1 MERIVAF
8 RQLRG
13 GGSGRRYAGVDG
25 WERITSVT
33 CRIRFVLGLV
43 AIGLTPIVPVA
54 PRRLTWLGFMA
65 LIYLPYALAARVLGP
80 RWQGRLLGF
89 IIAGADLRQNK
100 VRPSRAGHRLIILEP
115 LKGDG
120 RGPTGGNLERDT
132 FPFVGEA
139 VGRNLDECGRTSGCE
154 AGAYERSSH
163 DSQQSAHPSR
173 RNF

>member
-89 IIAGADLRQNK
+89 VIAGADLSMVFLIQLLFPA
-100 VRPSRAGHRLIILEP
+100 VRV
-115 LKGDG
+115 
-120 RGPTGGNLERDT
+120 
-132 FPFVGEA
+132 VGLFFFLMITLLYAA
-139 VGRNLDECGRTSGCE
+139 VGGLS
-154 AGAYERSSH
+154 AGLI
-163 DSQQSAHPSR
+163 
-173 RNF
+173 